1 MAKNGYIVGID
12 IGTRTVTVLIGEI
25 NEERKIEVIGIG
37 TAESRGLRKGVVVN
51 LDETSEAIKKARTD
65 AELMAGQEIHA
76 AFIGVSG
83 AHIKSFNSRGVIA
96 VSGRNREITQ
106 EDIRRVLEQS
116 KAVPIPPDREIIH
129 VIPQEFIVDEQDG
142 IHDPLGMNGIKLE
155 VNVHI
160 VTGAVT
166 LLQNLRTCIERS
178 DIVIQSLVLN
188 QIADAAAVLSPDEK
202 ELGVGLIDIGAGTT
216 EVAVF
221 ERGSL
226 WYTSIIPL
234 GGDNFTND
242 IAVGLRAAIP
252 DAEKIKKNSAAPF
265 RPRARSRRR
274 SRSRSSAR
282 TASPGFSPASS
293 GRDHPAAGRGDLP
306 PGGQRHQAHGIRK
319 IAQRRPRPDGRDGPS
334 RRPGGR
340 GRGNLQP
347 AGPAR
352 RSGRR
357 GRPHG
362 PGPDAGL
369 RHARGAPSPRIQYDR
384 PGRPGPGS
392 KTRPV
397 GQIQES
403 IQGRL
408 GGRHERGKKQQA

>member
-12 IGTRTVTVLIGEI
+12 IGTRTVTVLIGEV

-188 QIADAAAVLSPDEK
+188 QIANAAAVLSPDEK

-252 DAEKIKKNSAAPF
+252 DAEKIKKKFGCALPPPGEEQETIEVPVVGQNRKPRILSRQLLAEIIQ
-265 RPRARSRRR
+265 PRAEEIFRLVDNDIKRMGFEKSLNAGLVLTGGTALLDGLEVVAEEIFDLPVRRGDPGGVAGLMDR
-274 SRSRSSAR
+274 VR
-282 TASPGFSPASS
+282 TPDFATPVGLLLHGYNMTGPGGL
-293 GRDHPAAGRGDLP
+293 GRDRKRGLWA
-306 PGGQRHQAHGIRK
+306 RFK
-319 IAQRRPRPDGRDGPS
+319 
-334 RRPGGR
+334 
-340 GRGNLQP
+340 NLFKE
-347 AGPAR
+347 
-352 RSGRR
+352 
-357 GRPHG
+357 
-362 PGPDAGL
+362 D
-369 RHARGAPSPRIQYDR
+369 
-384 PGRPGPGS
+384 
-392 KTRPV
+392 
-397 GQIQES
+397 
-403 IQGRL
+403 
-408 GGRHERGKKQQA
+408 